1 MLHLALIPTAYWIA
15 FLLRFDGAVPAN
27 HVSRFWDTL
36 PLLIVLRLGAFAA
49 FRQFRGW
56 WRYVGMHDLAALVS
70 ALSWSTLLF
79 LAALFIT
86 GQIGGFPRSIV
97 FLDWG
102 VALVLFGGIRFAV
115 RWFREGR
122 MARNGSG
129 ERKRTVIIGAGDA
142 ASQLIRQA
150 RLDTV
155 SGIHPVGLVDDNP
168 SKRNIELHGVPV
180 LGTTRDLDRLVVEHR
195 VELLVVAIAAATRD
209 EMRKIAERCTGLNVE
224 FKIVPSLLELMDGK
238 ARLSQLRSVS
248 VEDLLGRPSVR
259 LDLQQVDRDIHGTVV
274 LITGAAGSIGSE
286 LARQVAA
293 FRPQRLILLE
303 QAESPLFFIEQ
314 EIVDSHP
321 ELEIVPII
329 ADVTDSRRIDRI
341 FADFQPSV
349 VFHAAA
355 YKHVP
360 MMETNLE
367 EAIRNNVMGTFHV
380 ARSAVRHQAAKF
392 VLISTDKAVRP
403 SSVMGASKRIAER
416 IVLGWPEFR
425 RSPTDF
431 RAVRFGNVLGSQ
443 GSVIPVFRQQ
453 IANGGPVTVTH
464 PEMQR
469 YFMTIPEAVQ
479 LVLQASALPEAAGR
493 ISMLDMGEPMR
504 ILEMAEAYKPAGID
518 AVKSTFKDPN
528 NLWFATT
535 GYFAGFCVNTEVLKK
550 RNLPMPTSWQ
560 DLLNPVYKGQIVMP
574 NAASSGTGYLQ
585 IVSLLQMKGEEKG
598 WQYLKDLDGNMAQ
611 YIKSGSRPC
620 KMAATGEYAIGLS
633 FAFSGVK
640 QIMEGSPIKLVIPSE
655 GAGYEIEVSMLMKTA
670 KNKADAKQFLD
681 WLLTLDAAKLY
692 GERAEMSSVPG
703 AKATP
708 EGIGARAAASN
719 LPDEADPP
727 EVLKAGLPADVSTVL
742 YKDMDF
748 AASAK
753 NKDRILAEWK
763 QKIER

>member
-1 MLHLALIPTAYWIA
+1 MKVAPISPHVDSLLAFPRSVAFRRSIIAALHLGLIPVVYWIA
-15 FLLRFDGAVPAN
+15 YLLRFDGSVPPEY
-27 HVSRFWDTL
+27 VSRYWDTL
-36 PLLIVLRLGAFAA
+36 PLLLVLRLAAFAV

-79 LAALFIT
+79 LAALFVT
-86 GQIGGFPRSIV
+86 GQIRGFPRTIV

-102 VALVLFGGIRFAV
+102 VGLLVFGGIRFAV
-115 RWFREGR
+115 RWLREGR
-122 MARNGSG
+122 MARNGTGQS
-129 ERKRTVIIGAGDA
+129 KRTLIIGAGDA

-150 RLDTV
+150 RLDPV
-155 SGIHPVGLVDDNP
+155 SGIRPVGLVDDNP

-180 LGTTRDLDRLVVEHR
+180 LGTTRDLDRLVLEHR

-259 LDLQQVDRDIHGTVV
+259 LDLRLVDRDLHAKVV

-293 FRPQRLILLE
+293 FGPSRLILLE

-314 EIVDSHP
+314 EIQESHP
-321 ELEIVPII
+321 ELEVIPII
-329 ADVTDSRRIDRI
+329 ADVTDPRRVERI
-341 FADFQPSV
+341 FADFRPAT

-360 MMETNLE
+360 MMESNLE
-367 EAIRNNVMGTFHV
+367 EAVRNNVMGTFYV

-403 SSVMGASKRIAER
+403 SSVMGASKRVAER
-416 IVLGWPEFR
+416 LVLGWPEFR

-469 YFMTIPEAVQ
+469 YFMTIPEAVH
-479 LVLQASALPEAAGR
+479 LVLQASSLPEAAGR

-504 ILEMAEAYKPAGID
+504 ILEMAE
-518 AVKSTFKDPN
+518 
-528 NLWFATT
+528 NLI
-535 GYFAGFCVNTEVLKK
+535 
-550 RNLPMPTSWQ
+550 R
-560 DLLNPVYKGQIVMP
+560 
-574 NAASSGTGYLQ
+574 
-585 IVSLLQMKGEEKG
+585 
-598 WQYLKDLDGNMAQ
+598 
-611 YIKSGSRPC
+611 
-620 KMAATGEYAIGLS
+620 
-633 FAFSGVK
+633 FSGLEPYT
-640 QIMEGSPIKLVIPSE
+640 QMPIIFTGVRPGEKLQEDLMSEVEQAVPTTAEKVRVVQTDETDE
-655 GAGYEIEVSMLMKTA
+655 GAIRDGLA
-670 KNKADAKQFLD
+670 A
-681 WLLTLDAAKLY
+681 LDAALEASDTDQLLDALCALVPECTTPLCDRGKQASTRIARRLDRL
-692 GERAEMSSVPG
+692 GPVRADGGVPSAG
-703 AKATP
+703 VLRDGT
-708 EGIGARAAASN
+708 
-719 LPDEADPP
+719 DPP
-727 EVLKAGLPADVSTVL
+727 VIWLT
-742 YKDMDF
+742 
-748 AASAK
+748 
-753 NKDRILAEWK
+753 R
-763 QKIER
+763 

>member
-1 MLHLALIPTAYWIA
+1 MALHLGLIPVVYWTA
-15 FLLRFDGAVPAN
+15 FLLRFDGSVPAN
-27 HVSRFWDTL
+27 YVTRYWETL
-36 PLLIVLRLGAFAA
+36 PLLIVLRLGAFGL

-79 LAALFIT
+79 LAALFLT
-86 GQIGGFPRSIV
+86 GQIRGFPRTIV

-102 VALVLFGGIRFAV
+102 VGLLVFGGIRFGV
-115 RWFREGR
+115 RWLREGR

-129 ERKRTVIIGAGDA
+129 ERKRTLIIGAGDA

-150 RLDTV
+150 RLDPV

-168 SKRNIELHGVPV
+168 SKRNIDLHGIPV
-180 LGTTRDLDRLVVEHR
+180 LGTTRDLDRLVVDHR

-259 LDLQQVDRDIHGTVV
+259 LDLQQVDRDVHGRVV

-293 FRPQRLILLE
+293 FGPARVLLLE

-314 EIVDSHP
+314 EIAESHP

-329 ADVTDSRRIDRI
+329 ADVTDPRRIERV
-341 FADFQPSV
+341 FTDFQPSI

-367 EAIRNNVMGTFHV
+367 EAIRNNVMGTFYV

-403 SSVMGASKRIAER
+403 SSVMGASKRVAER

-479 LVLQASALPEAAGR
+479 LVLQASALPKAAGR

-504 ILEMAEAYKPAGID
+504 ILEMAENLIRFSGLEPYTQMPIIFTGVRPGEKLQEDLMSEVEHAIQTPVEKVRVVQTDETNETAIRDGLAALND
-518 AVKSTFKDPN
+518 ALEASDTDHLLDALCVLVPECTAPLCDRGKQA
-528 NLWFATT
+528 ATRIARRLDRL
-535 GYFAGFCVNTEVLKK
+535 GPIRAEGARQATEVLG
-550 RNLPMPTSWQ
+550 
-560 DLLNPVYKGQIVMP
+560 D
-574 NAASSGTGYLQ
+574 GT
-585 IVSLLQMKGEEKG
+585 
-598 WQYLKDLDGNMAQ
+598 
-611 YIKSGSRPC
+611 
-620 KMAATGEYAIGLS
+620 
-633 FAFSGVK
+633 
-640 QIMEGSPIKLVIPSE
+640 
-655 GAGYEIEVSMLMKTA
+655 
-670 KNKADAKQFLD
+670 
-681 WLLTLDAAKLY
+681 
-692 GERAEMSSVPG
+692 
-703 AKATP
+703 
-708 EGIGARAAASN
+708 
-719 LPDEADPP
+719 DPP
-727 EVLKAGLPADVSTVL
+727 VIWMT
-742 YKDMDF
+742 
-748 AASAK
+748 
-753 NKDRILAEWK
+753 R
-763 QKIER
+763 

>member
-1 MLHLALIPTAYWIA
+1 LALIPVVYWIA
-15 FLLRFDGAVPAN
+15 YLLRFDGSVPAEY
-27 HVSRFWDTL
+27 VSRYWETL
-36 PLLIVLRLGAFAA
+36 PLLLVLRLAAFTA

-56 WRYVGMHDLAALVS
+56 WRYVGMHDLAAIVS

-79 LAALFIT
+79 LAALFLT
-86 GQIGGFPRSIV
+86 GQIHGFPRAIV

-102 VALVLFGGIRFAV
+102 VGLVVFGGIRFGV
-115 RWFREGR
+115 RWLREGR

-129 ERKRTVIIGAGDA
+129 DSKRTLIIGAGDA

-150 RLDTV
+150 RLDPL
-155 SGIHPVGLVDDNP
+155 SGIRPVGLVDDNP
-168 SKRNIELHGVPV
+168 SKRNIDLHGVPV

-259 LDLQQVDRDIHGTVV
+259 LDLRLVDRDLHAKVV

-293 FRPQRLILLE
+293 FGPSRLILLE

-314 EIVDSHP
+314 EIQEGHP
-321 ELEIVPII
+321 ELEVIPII
-329 ADVTDSRRIDRI
+329 ADVTDARRVERI
-341 FADFQPSV
+341 FADFRPAT

-380 ARSAVRHQAAKF
+380 ARSAVRHQTAKF

-403 SSVMGASKRIAER
+403 SSVMGASKRVAER
-416 IVLGWPEFR
+416 LVLGWPEFR

-504 ILEMAEAYKPAGID
+504 ILEMAENLIRFSGLEPYTQMPIIFTGVRPGEKLQEDLMSEVEQAVPTTIEKVRIVQTDETEEIAIRDGLAALDTALEASDTDQLLD
-518 AVKSTFKDPN
+518 ALCALVPECTAPLSDRGKQ
-528 NLWFATT
+528 ATT
-535 GYFAGFCVNTEVLKK
+535 RIARRLDRLGPVRADGGVPSAEVLK
-550 RNLPMPTSWQ
+550 
-560 DLLNPVYKGQIVMP
+560 D
-574 NAASSGTGYLQ
+574 GT
-585 IVSLLQMKGEEKG
+585 
-598 WQYLKDLDGNMAQ
+598 
-611 YIKSGSRPC
+611 
-620 KMAATGEYAIGLS
+620 
-633 FAFSGVK
+633 
-640 QIMEGSPIKLVIPSE
+640 
-655 GAGYEIEVSMLMKTA
+655 
-670 KNKADAKQFLD
+670 
-681 WLLTLDAAKLY
+681 
-692 GERAEMSSVPG
+692 
-703 AKATP
+703 
-708 EGIGARAAASN
+708 
-719 LPDEADPP
+719 DPP
-727 EVLKAGLPADVSTVL
+727 VIWLT
-742 YKDMDF
+742 
-748 AASAK
+748 
-753 NKDRILAEWK
+753 R
-763 QKIER
+763 

>member
-1 MLHLALIPTAYWIA
+1 VKGAAISSRSLFAFPRSIAFRRAIIAALHLALVPVVYWAAY
-15 FLLRFDGAVPAN
+15 LLRFDGAVPPEY
-27 HVSRFWDTL
+27 VTRYWETL
-36 PLLIVLRLGAFAA
+36 PLLLVLRLTAFAV

-79 LAALFIT
+79 LAALFLT
-86 GQIGGFPRSIV
+86 GQIHEFPRTIV

-102 VALVLFGGIRFAV
+102 VGLLVFGGIRFAV
-115 RWFREGR
+115 RWLREGR
-122 MARNGSG
+122 MARGGSG
-129 ERKRTVIIGAGDA
+129 LSKRTLIIGAGDA

-150 RLDTV
+150 RLDPM
-155 SGIHPVGLVDDNP
+155 SGIRPVGLVDDNP

-259 LDLQQVDRDIHGTVV
+259 LDLHQVDRDLHAKAV

-293 FRPQRLILLE
+293 FGPSRLILLE

-314 EIVDSHP
+314 EIVESHP
-321 ELEIVPII
+321 ELEVIPII
-329 ADVTDSRRIDRI
+329 ADVTDARRIERV
-341 FADFQPSV
+341 FADFRPAT

-403 SSVMGASKRIAER
+403 SSVMGASKRVAER
-416 IVLGWPEFR
+416 LVLGWPEFR
-425 RSPTDF
+425 HSPTDF

-479 LVLQASALPEAAGR
+479 LVLEASALPEAAGR

-504 ILEMAEAYKPAGID
+504 ILEMAE
-518 AVKSTFKDPN
+518 
-528 NLWFATT
+528 NLI
-535 GYFAGFCVNTEVLKK
+535 
-550 RNLPMPTSWQ
+550 R
-560 DLLNPVYKGQIVMP
+560 
-574 NAASSGTGYLQ
+574 
-585 IVSLLQMKGEEKG
+585 
-598 WQYLKDLDGNMAQ
+598 
-611 YIKSGSRPC
+611 
-620 KMAATGEYAIGLS
+620 
-633 FAFSGVK
+633 FSGLEPYT
-640 QIMEGSPIKLVIPSE
+640 QMPIIFTGVRPGEKLQEDLMSE
-655 GAGYEIEVSMLMKTA
+655 VEQAVPTTAEKVRVVQTDETDEVAIRDGLA
-670 KNKADAKQFLD
+670 A
-681 WLLTLDAAKLY
+681 LDAALEASDTDQLLDALCVLVPESTAPLCDRGKQASTRVARRPDRL
-692 GERAEMSSVPG
+692 GPVRADGGVPSAEVLRDG
-703 AKATP
+703 T
-708 EGIGARAAASN
+708 
-719 LPDEADPP
+719 DPP
-727 EVLKAGLPADVSTVL
+727 VIWLT
-742 YKDMDF
+742 
-748 AASAK
+748 
-753 NKDRILAEWK
+753 R
-763 QKIER
+763 

>member
-1 MLHLALIPTAYWIA
+1 MLHLALVPIVYWIA
-15 FLLRFDGAVPAN
+15 YLLRFDGSVPPEYVA
-27 HVSRFWDTL
+27 RYWGTL
-36 PLLIVLRLGAFAA
+36 PLLLVLRVGAFAV

-70 ALSWSTLLF
+70 ALTWSTLLF

-86 GQIGGFPRSIV
+86 GQIHEFPRTIV

-102 VALVLFGGIRFAV
+102 VGLVVFGGIRFAV
-115 RWFREGR
+115 RWLREGR
-122 MARNGSG
+122 MARNGTGDS
-129 ERKRTVIIGAGDA
+129 KRTLIIGAGDA

-150 RLDTV
+150 RLDPV
-155 SGIHPVGLVDDNP
+155 SGIRPVGLVDDNP
-168 SKRNIELHGVPV
+168 SKRNIDLHGVPV
-180 LGTTRDLDRLVVEHR
+180 LGSTRDLDRLVVEHR

-259 LDLQQVDRDIHGTVV
+259 LDLRLVDRDLHAKVV

-293 FRPQRLILLE
+293 FGPSRLILLE
-303 QAESPLFFIEQ
+303 QAESPLFFIEH
-314 EIVDSHP
+314 EIQDGHP
-321 ELEIVPII
+321 ELEVIPII
-329 ADVTDSRRIDRI
+329 ADVTDARRVERI
-341 FADFQPSV
+341 FADFQPAT

-403 SSVMGASKRIAER
+403 SSVMGASKRVAER
-416 IVLGWPEFR
+416 LVLGWPEFR

-504 ILEMAEAYKPAGID
+504 ILEMAE
-518 AVKSTFKDPN
+518 
-528 NLWFATT
+528 NLI
-535 GYFAGFCVNTEVLKK
+535 
-550 RNLPMPTSWQ
+550 R
-560 DLLNPVYKGQIVMP
+560 
-574 NAASSGTGYLQ
+574 
-585 IVSLLQMKGEEKG
+585 
-598 WQYLKDLDGNMAQ
+598 
-611 YIKSGSRPC
+611 
-620 KMAATGEYAIGLS
+620 
-633 FAFSGVK
+633 FSGLEPYT
-640 QIMEGSPIKLVIPSE
+640 QMPIIFTGVRPGEKLQEDLMSE
-655 GAGYEIEVSMLMKTA
+655 VEQAVPTTVEKVRVVQTDETDEIAIRDGLA
-670 KNKADAKQFLD
+670 A
-681 WLLTLDAAKLY
+681 LDAALEASDTDQLLDALCVLVPESTAPLCDRGKQATTRIARRLDRL
-692 GERAEMSSVPG
+692 GPIRADGGVPSAEVLRDG
-703 AKATP
+703 T
-708 EGIGARAAASN
+708 
-719 LPDEADPP
+719 DPP
-727 EVLKAGLPADVSTVL
+727 VIWLT
-742 YKDMDF
+742 
-748 AASAK
+748 
-753 NKDRILAEWK
+753 R
-763 QKIER
+763 

>member
-1 MLHLALIPTAYWIA
+1 VLHLALIPVVYWIA
-15 FLLRFDGAVPAN
+15 YLLRFDGSVPPEY
-27 HVSRFWDTL
+27 VSRYWDTL
-36 PLLIVLRLGAFAA
+36 PLLLVLRLASLAV

-79 LAALFIT
+79 LTVLFLT
-86 GQIGGFPRSIV
+86 GQIHGFPRTIV

-102 VALVLFGGIRFAV
+102 VGLLVFGGIRFAV
-115 RWFREGR
+115 RWLREGR
-122 MARNGSG
+122 MARNGAGLS
-129 ERKRTVIIGAGDA
+129 KRTLIIGAGDA

-150 RLDTV
+150 RLDPV
-155 SGIHPVGLVDDNP
+155 SGIRPVGLVDDNP

-180 LGTTRDLDRLVVEHR
+180 LGTTRDLDRLVVDHR

-259 LDLQQVDRDIHGTVV
+259 LDLHQVDRDLHAKVV

-293 FRPQRLILLE
+293 FGPSRLILLE

-314 EIVDSHP
+314 EIQESHP
-321 ELEIVPII
+321 DLEVVPII
-329 ADVTDSRRIDRI
+329 ADVTDARRIERI
-341 FADFQPSV
+341 FADFRPAT

-403 SSVMGASKRIAER
+403 SSIMGASKRVAER
-416 IVLGWPEFR
+416 LVLGWPEFR

-479 LVLQASALPEAAGR
+479 LVLEASALPEAAGR

-504 ILEMAEAYKPAGID
+504 ILEMAENLIRFSGLEPYTQMPIIFTGVRPGEKLQEDLMSEVERAVPTTAEKVRVVQTDETDEVAIRDGLAALDVALEASDTDQLLD
-518 AVKSTFKDPN
+518 ALCALVPESTAPLCDRGKQASTRIARRLDRLGPVR
-528 NLWFATT
+528 AD
-535 GYFAGFCVNTEVLKK
+535 GGVQSAEVL
-550 RNLPMPTSWQ
+550 R
-560 DLLNPVYKGQIVMP
+560 D
-574 NAASSGTGYLQ
+574 GT
-585 IVSLLQMKGEEKG
+585 
-598 WQYLKDLDGNMAQ
+598 
-611 YIKSGSRPC
+611 
-620 KMAATGEYAIGLS
+620 
-633 FAFSGVK
+633 
-640 QIMEGSPIKLVIPSE
+640 
-655 GAGYEIEVSMLMKTA
+655 
-670 KNKADAKQFLD
+670 
-681 WLLTLDAAKLY
+681 
-692 GERAEMSSVPG
+692 
-703 AKATP
+703 
-708 EGIGARAAASN
+708 
-719 LPDEADPP
+719 DPP
-727 EVLKAGLPADVSTVL
+727 VIWLT
-742 YKDMDF
+742 
-748 AASAK
+748 
-753 NKDRILAEWK
+753 R
-763 QKIER
+763 

>member
-1 MLHLALIPTAYWIA
+1 MKGVPISTGQGLLEFRGSVALRRSVIAALHLVLFPVSYWIA
-15 FLLRFDGAVPAN
+15 FLLRFDGSVPSEFVAI
-27 HVSRFWDTL
+27 FWTTL
-36 PLLIVLRLGAFAA
+36 PLLVALRLGAFAA
-49 FRQFRGW
+49 FRLFRGW

-70 ALSWSTLLF
+70 ALSWSTLAFTAVL
-79 LAALFIT
+79 LAT
-86 GQIGGFPRSIV
+86 GQADGYPRSIIL
-97 FLDWG
+97 LDWG
-102 VALVLFGGIRFAV
+102 VGLVLFGGIRFGA

-122 MARNGSG
+122 LARNGSNG
-129 ERKRTVIIGAGDA
+129 SAASKRTLIIGAGDA
-142 ASQLIRQA
+142 AAQLIRQA
-150 RLDTV
+150 RLDPA
-155 SGIHPVGLVDDNP
+155 SGIRPIGLVDDNP
-168 SKRNIELHGVPV
+168 SKMHILLHGVPV
-180 LGTTRDLDRLVVEHR
+180 LGSTRDLDRLVLEHR
-195 VELLVVAIAAATRD
+195 IELLVVAVAAATRE
-209 EMRKIAERCTGLNVE
+209 EMRKIAERCAGVKVE

-259 LDLQQVDRDIHGTVV
+259 LDLQQVDRDVHGRVV

-293 FRPQRLILLE
+293 FGPARLLLLE

-314 EIVDSHP
+314 EIIESHP

-329 ADVTDSRRIDRI
+329 ADVTDARRIERV
-341 FADFQPSV
+341 FADFQPSI

-367 EAIRNNVMGTFHV
+367 EAIRNNVMGTFYV

-403 SSVMGASKRIAER
+403 SSVMGASKRVAER

-504 ILEMAEAYKPAGID
+504 ILEMAE
-518 AVKSTFKDPN
+518 
-528 NLWFATT
+528 NLI
-535 GYFAGFCVNTEVLKK
+535 
-550 RNLPMPTSWQ
+550 R
-560 DLLNPVYKGQIVMP
+560 
-574 NAASSGTGYLQ
+574 
-585 IVSLLQMKGEEKG
+585 
-598 WQYLKDLDGNMAQ
+598 
-611 YIKSGSRPC
+611 
-620 KMAATGEYAIGLS
+620 
-633 FAFSGVK
+633 FSGLEPYT
-640 QIMEGSPIKLVIPSE
+640 QMPIIFTGVRPGEKLQEDLMSE
-655 GAGYEIEVSMLMKTA
+655 VEHAV
-670 KNKADAKQFLD
+670 Q
-681 WLLTLDAAKLY
+681 
-692 GERAEMSSVPG
+692 
-703 AKATP
+703 TP
-708 EGIGARAAASN
+708 VEKVRVVQT
-719 LPDEADPP
+719 DEADETAIRDGLAALNEALESSDSDHLLDALSALVPECISPLNDRCKQASTRLARRLDRLGPIRADGARSSPEILGDGTDPP
-727 EVLKAGLPADVSTVL
+727 VIWLT
-742 YKDMDF
+742 
-748 AASAK
+748 
-753 NKDRILAEWK
+753 R
-763 QKIER
+763 